1 MRKMTAWFMTAAISA
16 AMFAAGTVYAESV
29 ETKEFTEA
37 AETEESAEAART
49 EEITETA
56 ETEGSAEAAGN
67 EEITEAAEAA
77 ENGEE
82 LSIYGGIGVSN
93 DLAMPGTDEPLG
105 GDVIALDDI
114 SISVEV
120 PEYKVIKQEDGFV
133 YIYTGEE
140 GYIPYVIIGA
150 YDFVSDNFADSF
162 TEYMAKSYADLDVT
176 EAPTHVTINDMD
188 FEHIAY
194 EYSAG
199 EYTICDTRLF
209 TQWNGRTLMFG
220 VKEVPE
226 TGDVI
231 GSNFLSNVAASY
243 KPLAGGDDDYVNHVD
258 ADRSVWGPW
267 STIPGGNDPVVEGPD
282 PGSAGTV
289 GGSSSPVGSGTDN
302 APEGQDE
309 PAGRINFDEAAA
321 GYDGTWVSFED
332 GFKLYLPSVWSIY
345 ELSDE
350 QKEAGA
356 IYLVFDGDNPVK
368 PAYVEVD
375 FTESEGITSL
385 DEAAEIL
392 KLAGY
397 TIDDILDVNGMPCV
411 AYTSAERDLTG
422 LMFFHPMSK
431 DYLMVVIGGSYSGN
445 VDTIASIL
453 CSLTPVV

>member
-1 MRKMTAWFMTAAISA
+1 MRRKRTALFMTAVITA
-16 AMFAAGTVYAESV
+16 ALLAAGTVGAES
-29 ETKEFTEA
+29 A
-37 AETEESAEAART
+37 DP
-49 EEITETA
+49 
-56 ETEGSAEAAGN
+56 
-67 EEITEAAEAA
+67 
-77 ENGEE
+77 GEE
-82 LSIYGGIGVSN
+82 LNIFGGVGVGN
-93 DLAMPGTDEPLG
+93 DLAAPDTDEPVG

-120 PEYKVIKQEDGFV
+120 PEYKVIRQEDGFV

-162 TEYMAKSYADLDVT
+162 TGYMAGVYSDLDVT
-176 EAPTHVTINDMD
+176 EAPVHVTLNGMD
-188 FEHIAY
+188 FEQIGY

-199 EYTICDTRLF
+199 DYTISDTRLF
-209 TQWNGRTLMFG
+209 TQWNNRTLMFG
-220 VKEVPE
+220 MKEVPE

-231 GSNFLSNVAASY
+231 GADFLNNVAGSY
-243 KPLAGGDDDYVNHVD
+243 LPLAGGDDDYVNHVD

-267 STIPGGNDPVVEGPD
+267 TTIPGGNDPVIDGPD
-282 PGSAGTV
+282 PGADGPGVDGPDTGSAGTV
-289 GGSSSPVGSGTDN
+289 GGSSSPVGSGTDSR
-302 APEGQDE
+302 PDGQDE
-309 PAGRINFDEAAA
+309 PSGRINFDETAA
-321 GYDGTWVSFED
+321 GYEGTWVSFED

-350 QKEAGA
+350 QRDAGA
-356 IYLVFDGDNPVK
+356 IYMVFDGDNPVK

-375 FTESEGITSL
+375 FTASEGITTL

-431 DYLMVVIGGSYSGN
+431 DYIMVVIGGSYSGN

-453 CSLTPVV
+453 CSLTPTV